1 MCLEGQVLD
10 KEGVHGP
17 FKAHME
23 FCYLAF
29 RQRKELDAVEPELLE
44 QSGDVF
50 LIPGET
56 IERFGDDKVKCTC
69 ASVLHKAL
77 EPRP

>member
-1 MCLEGQVLD
+1 MV
-10 KEGVHGP
+10 P
-17 FKAHME
+17 FKPHME

-56 IERFGDDKVKCTC
+56 IERFGDDKVECTC